1 MLNTFIPFLAGIGW
15 QDIVDIVINGYIIFR
30 LYIIFRGTNAF
41 RVLIGILLLWFF
53 QRVAASLGLI
63 VTSWA
68 IQAITAVAAIIIIV
82 VFRNEIRSV
91 LQAKNLKTLLW
102 GFPHKHLLTPIEI
115 IIESAFELAKRH
127 VGALIILPG
136 KEDLKETVQSGIA
149 WDGIVSIE
157 MIMSIFWHDNPV
169 HDGAIII
176 EGDRITEVSVILPLS
191 HRKNLPSHYG
201 TRHRAALGL
210 AENSDAL
217 VLLTSEERGTILA
230 AKKGVIH
237 TIRNQEKLKQILEE
251 HTGLAQEPKE
261 FYKKEKF
268 EIILAALV
276 SILIVISIW
285 FSFFKGMET
294 WTTLQTPID
303 YRNLDPKVEILE
315 TSVNSV
321 KLNLSGSGPLIK
333 SLRPEQVMVRIDLG
347 KALVGNNTFVIDK
360 KNVTLPPGIK
370 LNRVDPA
377 EIKVLLDLPIK
388 NELPV
393 QVNWT
398 GKLPAHLILTRAT
411 LDPDKVALLGRKE
424 AFENISTV
432 YTEKVWLDKIR
443 SSGSL
448 TAALKIVPA
457 ALKLDPGSKTQV
469 TIKFEVRERLPGAK

>member
-1 MLNTFIPFLAGIGW
+1 MLKTLISFTAGIRW
-15 QDIVDIVINGYIIFR
+15 QDMVDIVINSYIIFR
-30 LYIIFRGTNAF
+30 LYIIFRRTYAF

-53 QRVAASLGLI
+53 QRIAASLGLI

-91 LQAKNLKTLLW
+91 LHARNLKTLFW
-102 GFPHKHLLTPIEI
+102 GFPHKDLLTPIEI
-115 IIESAFELAKRH
+115 ITESCFELAQKH
-127 VGALIILPG
+127 IGALIILPG
-136 KEDLKETVQSGIA
+136 REDLKESVQGGIA
-149 WDGIVSIE
+149 WDGIVSRE

-169 HDGAIII
+169 HDGAILIK
-176 EGDRITEVSVILPLS
+176 GDRITEVSVILPLS
-191 HRKNLPSHYG
+191 HRKNLPSYYG

-210 AENSDAL
+210 VENSDAL

-230 AKKGVIH
+230 AQKGAIH
-237 TIRNQEKLKQILEE
+237 TIRNRERLRQILEE
-251 HTGLAQEPKE
+251 HTGLAKKPQE

-268 EIILAALV
+268 EITMAALV

-294 WTTLQTPID
+294 WTTVQASID
-303 YRNLDPKVEILE
+303 YKNLDPKVDILE
-315 TSVNSV
+315 TSVNNV

-333 SLRPEQVMVRIDLG
+333 SLRPEQVAVRIDLG
-347 KALVGNNTFVIDK
+347 QATVGNNTFIINQ

-377 EIKVLLDLPIK
+377 EVEVLLDLPIK
-388 NELPV
+388 NEIPV
-393 QVNWT
+393 QANWV
-398 GKLPAHLILTRAT
+398 GKLPANLILTRAI
-411 LDPDKVALLGRKE
+411 LEPDKVALLGRKE

-432 YTEKVWLDKIR
+432 YTEKISLDKIK

-457 ALKLDPGSKTQV
+457 NLKLDPDSKDKV
-469 TIKFEVRERLPGAK
+469 TIKFEVKERKPGVQ